1 MTGLTSGRAVALIQ
15 TVTEGHL
22 EMHPADAAA
31 KLAWLVTA
39 GVDTPVDAV
48 PRRWLNAPKPAAVR
62 SEVAVAAR
70 GCAPES
76 ARVPA
81 KPAPCVAAAPA
92 AATVAAPTLAALCEA
107 VAEFAHPL
115 RRADLSPVL
124 ITGNGCAGIIILCD
138 QPEPEGSPA
147 AVLRSRML
155 AAIGIDAA
163 NSALLHRLPW
173 PTTGARAPRT
183 DELAA
188 FAPFVGRALELA
200 RPRGILALGQHAAA
214 IAGEAMA
221 LASARG
227 KWAAVG
233 DIPLLATC
241 HPRLLLS
248 QLGRKREAWA
258 DLQAFAQRLAETA

>member
-1 MTGLTSGRAVALIQ
+1 
-15 TVTEGHL
+15 
-22 EMHPADAAA
+22 MHPADAAA
-31 KLAWLVTA
+31 KLAWLVMA
-39 GVDTPVDAV
+39 GVDTPVDAL

-62 SEVAVAAR
+62 SAAAVSAA
-70 GCAPES
+70 S
-76 ARVPA
+76 PA
-81 KPAPCVAAAPA
+81 KPALVVATTPSPA
-92 AATVAAPTLAALCEA
+92 NANAPTLAALCEA

-115 RRADLSPVL
+115 RRADLSPML
-124 ITGNGCAGIIILCD
+124 ITGNGGAGVIILCD

-147 AVLRSRML
+147 AVLRARML
-155 AAIGIDAA
+155 AAIGLDAA

-173 PTTGARAPRT
+173 PTTGARAPRA
-183 DELAA
+183 DELEA

-227 KWAAVG
+227 KWAAIG
-233 DIPLLATC
+233 DMPLLATC

-248 QLGRKREAWA
+248 QPARKREAWA